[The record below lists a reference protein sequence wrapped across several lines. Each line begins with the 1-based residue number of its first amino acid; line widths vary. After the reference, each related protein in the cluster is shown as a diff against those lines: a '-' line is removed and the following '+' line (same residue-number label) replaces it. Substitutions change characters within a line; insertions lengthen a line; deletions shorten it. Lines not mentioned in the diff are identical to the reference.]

1 MAADFNEVHFNVEIG
16 DSEHELERLDSFDL
30 RFLLAMD
37 AVLTQQF
44 VATQALAHVISGSLR
59 ASGMHESRIHHGIW
73 EGEISYGG
81 PLKRAPEPS
90 GAASVSDAKPR
101 NPVRYAQ
108 LEQNRSKGRQARHGA
123 RSGHATSHDF
133 MLAAEGFEPEYEAA
147 IMAYLRGDL

>member
-1 MAADFNEVHFNVEIG
+1 MAAGFNEVRFDVEIG

-44 VATQALAHVISGSLR
+44 GATQAMVHVISGSLR
-59 ASGMHESRIHHGIW
+59 ASGSHESRIHGGVW

-81 PLKRAPEPS
+81 PLKRAPEP
-90 GAASVSDAKPR
+90 AEASHGSDARPR

-108 LEQNRSKGRQARHGA
+108 LEQNRSAGRQARHGA

-133 MLAAEGFEPEYEAA
+133 TLAAEGFEPAYEAA
-147 IMAYLRGDL
+147 ILAYLRGEL

>member
-1 MAADFNEVHFNVEIG
+1 MAEVNEVHFNVEIG
-16 DSEHELERLDSFDL
+16 DSERELDRLDSFDL
-30 RFLLAMD
+30 RFVAALE

-44 VATQALAHVISGSLR
+44 EATQNFVHVVSGSLR
-59 ASGMHESRIHHGIW
+59 ASGLHQSRIRDGVW

-81 PLKRAPEPS
+81 SLKRAAEP
-90 GAASVSDAKPR
+90 AEVTRPSDARPR

-108 LEQNRSKGRQARHGA
+108 IEQNRTDGRQIRHGA

-133 MLAAEGFEPEYEAA
+133 MLAAEGFEPEYEQA